1 MKTFSKLKDILVL
14 SNYIRLGDV
23 YKKCVIH
30 VNYFERNDQ
39 TIVALYL
46 FDCFFVLVCF
56 ACLVSTCLACK
67 NDYK

>member
-23 YKKCVIH
+23 YKKCV
-30 VNYFERNDQ
+30 NYFECNDQ

-46 FDCFFVLVCF
+46 FDCFFFVCF
-56 ACLVSTCLACK
+56 GILCMSCIKVFGLP
-67 NDYK
+67 